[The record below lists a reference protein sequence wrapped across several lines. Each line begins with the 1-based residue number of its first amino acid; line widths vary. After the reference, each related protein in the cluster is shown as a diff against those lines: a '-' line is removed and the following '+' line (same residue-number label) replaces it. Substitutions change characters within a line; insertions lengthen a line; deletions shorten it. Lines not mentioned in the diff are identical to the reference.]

1 MTLKPAERQATSEE
15 LAANLS
21 LSGLS
26 REQICE
32 DLEFSDHAL
41 EAALELREMVD
52 PVDVWVLRDYLE
64 QAARDAGAE
73 PAAYTAL
80 TEEAR
85 TEAYKWF
92 ELRQAPQAGTGV
104 TAE

>member
-1 MTLKPAERQATSEE
+1 MSWKPDERHATSEE

-21 LSGLS
+21 RSGLS
-26 REQICE
+26 REHVCE

-41 EAALELREMVD
+41 EAALELRDLVD

-73 PAAYTAL
+73 PAVYTVL
-80 TEEAR
+80 TEDAR

-92 ELRQAPQAGTGV
+92 ELRQAPQTGSGV
-104 TAE
+104 TAD